1 MLTIL
6 RLVTAAIYIVFMTL
20 FAMVYCL
27 FSPRNPKH
35 VYFFCRWFNQLHKLV
50 GLKLIQRGLERAPT
64 PNNSV
69 YISNHQSVYDFVT
82 SPGMLRPRTVSLGKK
97 ELLWV
102 PFFGQ
107 LYWITGNILINRQD
121 KSQAR
126 DTIKQVAEAIHQRN
140 LSVWAYPEGTRSKG
154 RGLLPFKTGAFRMA
168 IEAGVPITPMVVSTT
183 HNKINLNRRY
193 NGVVITEMLDPID
206 TSGYQLSDARHLAEH
221 CHQLMEAKIAELD
234 KEVAILE
241 AQQPKEVT
249 TSSETLSSK

>member
-1 MLTIL
+1 MLSIL
-6 RLVTAAIYIVFMTL
+6 RLVLAAIFIVFMTL

-27 FSPRNPKH
+27 FSPRNPRH

-64 PNNSV
+64 PKNSV

-97 ELLWV
+97 ELIWV

-121 KSQAR
+121 KSKAR
-126 DTIKQVAEAIHQRN
+126 DTIKQVAEAIHQRD

-183 HNKINLNRRY
+183 HNKIDLNRRN
-193 NGVVITEMLDPID
+193 NGVVITEMLEPID
-206 TSGYQLSDARHLAEH
+206 TTQYNLNDARALAEH

-234 KEVAILE
+234 KEVAAIE
-241 AQQPKEVT
+241 AQQNCGVSTQDNTIKE
-249 TSSETLSSK
+249 

>member
-1 MLTIL
+1 MLAVI
-6 RLVTAAIYIVFMTL
+6 RLMVAAVFIVFMTL

-27 FSPRNPKH
+27 FSPRNPRH
-35 VYFFCRWFNQLHKLV
+35 VYFFCRWFNQLHKLI
-50 GLKLIQRGLERAPT
+50 GLKLIQRGLEHAPT
-64 PNNSV
+64 PSNSV

-107 LYWITGNILINRQD
+107 LYWITGNILIDRQD
-121 KSQAR
+121 KSKAR
-126 DTIKQVAEAIHQRN
+126 DTIKQVAEAIHRRD

-183 HNKINLNRRY
+183 HNRIDLNRKD
-193 NGVVITEMLDPID
+193 NGVVITEMLEPID
-206 TSGYQLSDARHLAEH
+206 VTGYTINDARALADH
-221 CHQLMEAKIAELD
+221 CHALMAQRIAELD
-234 KEVAILE
+234 AEVAQLE
-241 AQQPKEVT
+241 T
-249 TSSETLSSK
+249 TSQNVPKHSTNN

>member
-1 MLTIL
+1 
-6 RLVTAAIYIVFMTL
+6 MTL

-27 FSPRNPKH
+27 FSPRNPRH

-64 PNNSV
+64 PKNSV

-97 ELLWV
+97 ELIWV

-121 KSQAR
+121 KSKAR
-126 DTIKQVAEAIHQRN
+126 DTIKQVAEAIHQRD

-183 HNKINLNRRY
+183 HNKIDLNRRN
-193 NGVVITEMLDPID
+193 NGVVITEMLEPID
-206 TSGYQLSDARHLAEH
+206 TTQYNLSDARDLAEH

-234 KEVAILE
+234 KEVATLE
-241 AQQPKEVT
+241 AQQSCGVSTQDNTIKE
-249 TSSETLSSK
+249 

>member
-1 MLTIL
+1 MLSIL
-6 RLVTAAIYIVFMTL
+6 RLVLAAIYIVFMTL

-27 FSPRNPKH
+27 FSPRNPRH

-64 PNNSV
+64 PKNSV

-121 KSQAR
+121 KSKAR
-126 DTIKQVAEAIHQRN
+126 DTIKQVAEAIHQRD

-183 HNKINLNRRY
+183 HNKIDLNRRN

-206 TSGYQLSDARHLAEH
+206 TTQYKLSDARQLADH
-221 CHQLMEAKIAELD
+221 CHQLMAAKIAELD
-234 KEVAILE
+234 AEVAALE
-241 AQQPKEVT
+241 AQQSGRVDT
-249 TSSETLSSK
+249 QGNTVNQ

>member
-1 MLTIL
+1 VLTII
-6 RLVTAAIYIVFMTL
+6 RLILAGIFVVFTTL
-20 FAMVYCL
+20 FALLYCL

-50 GLKLIQRGLERAPT
+50 GIELIQRGLEHAPT

-97 ELLWV
+97 ELIWV

-107 LYWITGNILINRQD
+107 LYWITGNILIDRQD
-121 KSQAR
+121 KSKAR
-126 DTIKQVAEAIHQRN
+126 DTIKQVAEAIHQRD

-183 HNKINLNRRY
+183 HNKINLNRRN
-193 NGVVITEMLDPID
+193 NGIVITEMLEPID
-206 TSGYQLSDARHLAEH
+206 VTSYSINDARALADH
-221 CHQLMEAKIAELD
+221 CHQLMAKKIAELD
-234 KEVAILE
+234 AEVAQLE
-241 AQQPKEVT
+241 AQKQPT
-249 TSSETLSSK
+249 QAPQ

>member
-1 MLTIL
+1 VLTII
-6 RLVTAAIYIVFMTL
+6 RLILAGIFVVFTTL
-20 FAMVYCL
+20 FALLYCL

-50 GLKLIQRGLERAPT
+50 GIELIQRGLEHAPT

-97 ELLWV
+97 ELIWV

-107 LYWITGNILINRQD
+107 LYWITGNILIDRQD
-121 KSQAR
+121 KSKAR
-126 DTIKQVAEAIHQRN
+126 DTIKQVAEAIHQRD

-183 HNKINLNRRY
+183 HNKINLNRRN
-193 NGVVITEMLDPID
+193 NGIVITEMLEPID
-206 TSGYQLSDARHLAEH
+206 VTGYSINDARALADH
-221 CHQLMEAKIAELD
+221 CHQLMANKIAELD
-234 KEVAILE
+234 AEVAQLE
-241 AQQPKEVT
+241 AQKQPT
-249 TSSETLSSK
+249 QAPQ

>member
-1 MLTIL
+1 MLAIV
-6 RLVTAAIYIVFMTL
+6 RLVLAAVFVVFTTL
-20 FAMVYCL
+20 FALVYCL

-50 GLKLIQRGLERAPT
+50 GLELIQRGLEHAPT
-64 PNNSV
+64 PQNSV
-69 YISNHQSVYDFVT
+69 YISNHQNVYDFVT

-121 KSQAR
+121 KSKAR

-154 RGLLPFKTGAFRMA
+154 RGLLPFKSGAFRMA
-168 IEAGVPITPMVVSTT
+168 IEAGVPITPMVVSNA
-183 HNKINLNRRY
+183 HNKINLNRRN
-193 NGVVITEMLDPID
+193 NGVVITEMLEPID
-206 TSGYQLSDARHLAEH
+206 TSNYQLSDARALADH
-221 CHQLMEAKIAELD
+221 CHQIMQAKIAELD
-234 KEVAILE
+234 AEVAQLE
-241 AQQPKEVT
+241 QHQHTDNSGQNAALKE
-249 TSSETLSSK
+249 

>member
-1 MLTIL
+1 MLSIL

-183 HNKINLNRRY
+183 HNKIDLNRRN

-206 TSGYQLSDARHLAEH
+206 TSDYQLSDARQLADH

-234 KEVAILE
+234 KEVALLE
-241 AQQPKEVT
+241 AQQPKKVT
-249 TSSETLSSK
+249 TSS

>member
-1 MLTIL
+1 MLTII
-6 RLVTAAIYIVFMTL
+6 RLILAAIFVVFTTL
-20 FAMVYCL
+20 FALLYCL

-50 GLKLIQRGLERAPT
+50 GIELIQRGLEHAPT
-64 PNNSV
+64 PKNSV

-97 ELLWV
+97 ELIWV

-107 LYWITGNILINRQD
+107 LYWITGNILIDRQD
-121 KSQAR
+121 KSKAR
-126 DTIKQVAEAIHQRN
+126 DTIKQVAEAIHQRD

-183 HNKINLNRRY
+183 HSKINLNRRN
-193 NGVVITEMLDPID
+193 NGIVITEMLEPID
-206 TSGYQLSDARHLAEH
+206 VTGYTLNDARALADH
-221 CHQLMEAKIAELD
+221 CHQLMEQKIAELD
-234 KEVAILE
+234 A
-241 AQQPKEVT
+241 EVT
-249 TSSETLSSK
+249 LLETQKQPTQVRQ

>member
-1 MLTIL
+1 MLSIL
-6 RLVTAAIYIVFMTL
+6 RLVLAAIYIVFMTL

-27 FSPRNPKH
+27 FSPRNPRH

-64 PNNSV
+64 PKNSV

-121 KSQAR
+121 KSKAR
-126 DTIKQVAEAIHQRN
+126 DTIKQVAEAIHQRD

-183 HNKINLNRRY
+183 HNKIDLNRRN
-193 NGVVITEMLDPID
+193 NGVVITEMLEPID
-206 TSGYQLSDARHLAEH
+206 TTNYSLSDARALAEH
-221 CHQLMEAKIAELD
+221 CHQLMEAKIADLD
-234 KEVAILE
+234 KEVAALE
-241 AQQPKEVT
+241 AQHSFSVNTQDNTIKE
-249 TSSETLSSK
+249 

>member
-1 MLTIL
+1 VLTII
-6 RLVTAAIYIVFMTL
+6 RLILAGIFVVFTTL
-20 FAMVYCL
+20 FALLYCL

-50 GLKLIQRGLERAPT
+50 GIELIQRGLEHAPT

-97 ELLWV
+97 ELIWV

-107 LYWITGNILINRQD
+107 LYWITGNILIDRQD
-121 KSQAR
+121 KSKAR
-126 DTIKQVAEAIHQRN
+126 DTIKQVAEAIHQRD

-183 HNKINLNRRY
+183 HNKINLNRRN
-193 NGVVITEMLDPID
+193 NGIVITEMLEPID
-206 TSGYQLSDARHLAEH
+206 VIGYTINDARALADH
-221 CHQLMEAKIAELD
+221 CHQLMAQKIAELD
-234 KEVAILE
+234 AEVAKLE
-241 AQQPKEVT
+241 AQKQLTQAPQ
-249 TSSETLSSK
+249 